1 MNKLKINCSAFIFL
15 TFISFSASAQP
26 GKNFNKEMN
35 GNATQEGIVYTPAN
49 YYKNVKST
57 IAAITKKLFPIVS
70 VSEVCSSIQLKYAQI
85 LNREVETLT
94 NTSLLSFIDEW
105 WGTKY
110 RFGGTTK
117 KGVDCSSFSG
127 MLMGTV
133 FGFSLPRTARE
144 QYAKCVKLVKD
155 QLTEGDLVF
164 FNTRGGVSHVGVYL
178 GEGKFVHSSSSKG
191 VSVNNL
197 EDSYWKNRFIAGG
210 RPETGT
216 GTVGIL

>member
-1 MNKLKINCSAFIFL
+1 MKKVLINSVAL
-15 TFISFSASAQP
+15 TLITFFSFSASAQRLT
-26 GKNFNKEMN
+26 NFMKDMN
-35 GNATQEGIVYTPAN
+35 GLSEGIVYNPAVHS
-49 YYKNVKST
+49 KNPST
-57 IAAITKKLFPIVS
+57 FAAITKKLFPIAAVT
-70 VSEVCSSIQLKYAQI
+70 EICSSIQFKYAQI
-85 LNREVETLT
+85 LNRNVESLT

-117 KGVDCSSFSG
+117 KGIDCSSFSG
-127 MLMGTV
+127 LLMGSV

-144 QYAKCVKLVKD
+144 QYAKCVKLVKN
-155 QLTEGDLVF
+155 QLAEGDLVF

-216 GTVGIL
+216 GTAGIL